1 MKRSLAHFSFLI
13 VLAASPGVAQTPAV
27 PATGATGFSTAPA
40 PGATQATTAPPSDVA
55 PAPFRY
61 VVDPSLVKEPRS
73 YRETDGTSHTVALV
87 KDDKGVT
94 SEFVEDEVVVT
105 DDPAE
110 VTALVAKYHAKVLRQ
125 ITANLV
131 APGGPPLPP
140 VQTTP
145 RTVLQ
150 IDASASP
157 LRLEE
162 EAPKIKAVGTHS
174 FSSAKSANLAAIV
187 ANERAAGHAV
197 KLNFL
202 LQQMQFPTGSR
213 EQPDKNNV
221 SDAYHWP
228 EFDHRAWQYVLDAG
242 IKMHPKVAI
251 IDSGFWLN
259 SQGIPCGYAVDALCE
274 TTAPAVGNSDLPRTP
289 LQANFTGGSQFAG
302 GESIV
307 INCSGG
313 RLNPCSWHGNR
324 SASVALGLVDNKTG
338 AAGMGGPVAIPM
350 LLKANTNSEIE
361 AAIELAVASGASII
375 SISMG
380 SSCNKWCMA
389 GPAFGLGPHTAA
401 EAFFKGVLV
410 VAAAGNSVQ
419 DAGANNIWPCIMSLC
434 VGAMNTFPNSSNG
447 YFSKMDGV
455 GAPYSNFGP
464 SVNIWA
470 PTNIRAMPDP
480 ASGGGLAVHS
490 GTSAA
495 APYVAGVAALMKAV
509 NPSLTVQEMWVILTN
524 TSTQIVTS
532 AQPDDQPQ
540 FGGLIAPLEAVVLAN
555 HGQEVL
561 PKVVITSPK
570 DDAKV
575 GEQIYQPVTFTASAL
590 DIIAGSPPAS
600 LAGSPS
606 NGQTTW
612 CDSRNTCLHS
622 PFYAT
627 DGSLNWPFPTTA
639 VSLSLADAA
648 ISTYGYVFNQITNP
662 SQPYTFSAWP
672 LSAQT
677 YSAGPVSW
685 SLKDGPTDVG
695 TSMGVGTSIAYVFS
709 PTAKPGTHTIT
720 ATFKNAQGLT
730 DTDTISVDYAPQI
743 GGPTPVIVY
752 PPAGATF
759 EAGTIPVR
767 GYSYTGVNL
776 GYVPCGE
783 LEWQQGIAAAPI
795 HSTDYAGAAGICEAK
810 VPFQAGSDTLR
821 LTAKGPTGKVGT
833 SDEKLTIAAA
843 APQTAVYIDDPT
855 NNQQVMRFFGQKI
868 AIGLHAFVL
877 NPPTSGQFT
886 YTWSWYPVGSSN
898 KKTIGEG
905 QTQTLTTQSVCGN
918 IVIEV
923 VVTAPSIPASA
934 NPTAKTPIEVTCSS
948 SG

>member
-1 MKRSLAHFSFLI
+1 MNPSLAFFSLLI
-13 VLAASPGVAQTPAV
+13 VLAASPGVAQTPTM
-27 PATGATGFSTAPA
+27 PATGAAGFPTAPA
-40 PGATQATTAPPSDVA
+40 PGATQAPTAPASDVA

-61 VVDPSLVKEPRS
+61 VVDPSVVKEPWTYHES
-73 YRETDGTSHTVALV
+73 DDTLHTVALV
-87 KDDKGVT
+87 QDDKGVT

-105 DDPAE
+105 NDPAE
-110 VTALVAKYHAKVLRQ
+110 VTALVAKYHAKVVRQ
-125 ITANLV
+125 ITVNLIS
-131 APGGPPLPP
+131 PEGKPLPP
-140 VQTTP
+140 AKTTP

-150 IDASASP
+150 IDASASS
-157 LRLEE
+157 LHLEE
-162 EAPKIKAVGTHS
+162 EAPKIKIVGTHS
-174 FSSAKSANLAAIV
+174 FSTARGANLAAIV

-197 KLNFL
+197 QLNFL
-202 LQQMQFPTGSR
+202 LRDMQFPTNSR
-213 EQPDKNNV
+213 EQPDNDNV
-221 SDAYHWP
+221 RDAYQWK

-242 IKMHPKVAI
+242 IQTRPLVAI

-259 SQGIPCGYAVDALCE
+259 SHGIPCGYAVDALCG
-274 TTAPAVGNSDLPRTP
+274 TTAPAVGNSDLPFSF
-289 LQANFTGGSQFAG
+289 LQGDATGGAGLAG
-302 GESIV
+302 GANL
-307 INCSGG
+307 INCPGTPSSA
-313 RLNPCSWHGNR
+313 CSWHGNR
-324 SASVALGLVDNKTG
+324 SASVALGLLDNKTG
-338 AAGMGGPVAIPM
+338 AAGTGGPVAKP
-350 LLKANTNSEIE
+350 LLIKIGGPNAETE
-361 AAIELAVASGASII
+361 AAIEAAVAQGASII
-375 SISMG
+375 SLSLG
-380 SSCNKWCMA
+380 GACNGWCMA
-389 GPAFGLGPHTAA
+389 GPALGQGPDAVGA
-401 EAFFKGVLV
+401 AFFQGVLV
-410 VAAAGNSVQ
+410 VAAAGNNAQ
-419 DAGANNIWPCIMSLC
+419 DAGANDIWPCVQSLC
-434 VGAMNTFPNSSNG
+434 VGAMNPFPDPKYG
-447 YFSKMDGV
+447 YFTKMDGV
-455 GAPYSNFGP
+455 GVSYSNFGP

-480 ASGGGLAVHS
+480 ASGGGLAVHN

-509 NPSLTVQEMWVILTN
+509 NPSLTVQQMWVILTN

-532 AQPDDQPQ
+532 APPDDQPQ

-555 HGQEVL
+555 HGQEVQ

-575 GEQIYQPVTFTASAL
+575 GEQIYQAVTLTASAL

-612 CDSRNTCLHS
+612 CDSKYTCLHS
-622 PFYAT
+622 PFYAA

-648 ISTYGYVFNQITNP
+648 ISNYGYVFNQITNP
-662 SQPYTFSAWP
+662 SQPYTFSPWP

-677 YSAGPVSW
+677 YSAGPVTWTS
-685 SLKDGPTDVG
+685 SVDGP
-695 TSMGVGTSIAYVFS
+695 MGAGTSIGYVFS
-709 PTAKPGTHTIT
+709 PTAKPGTRTIK
-720 ATFKNAQGLT
+720 ATFKNAQGRT
-730 DTDTISVDYAPQI
+730 NSDTISVDYEPQI

-776 GYVPCGE
+776 GYVPCDE
-783 LEWQQGIAAAPI
+783 LEWQQGIVAAPI
-795 HSTDYAGAAGICEAK
+795 ASTNYAGATGICEAK
-810 VPFQAGSDTLR
+810 VPFQAGSETLR

-843 APQTAVYIDDPT
+843 APQTTVYIDDPT
-855 NNQQVMRFFGQKI
+855 NNQQVLRYFGQDA

-877 NPPTSGQFT
+877 NPPASGQLT

-898 KKTIGEG
+898 KKTIGTG
-905 QTQTLTTQSVCGN
+905 QSPTWTTHSVCGN

-923 VVTAPSIPASA
+923 VVTDPSIPAGAS
-934 NPTAKTPIEVTCSS
+934 PTAKTPIEVTCSS
-948 SG
+948 NG